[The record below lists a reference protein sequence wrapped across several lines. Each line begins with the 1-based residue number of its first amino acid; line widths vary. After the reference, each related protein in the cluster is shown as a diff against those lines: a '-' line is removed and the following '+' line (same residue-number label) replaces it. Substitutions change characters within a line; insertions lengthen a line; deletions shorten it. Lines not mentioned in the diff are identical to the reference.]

1 MAIPEAL
8 AQIHAEIAETCIACG
23 RAPADV
29 KLMAVSK
36 FHAKE
41 AVAEAYNAG
50 QRLFGESRV
59 QECEAKFSR
68 RSDDFPGAAVH
79 LIGALQRNKVK
90 AAVRLFDCIQSVDRN
105 ELVAELA
112 KQTAGR
118 EQPLEIF
125 LELKTGEDTKSGYRD
140 VEALFGAVEAVL
152 ACPGLRLTGLMT
164 MAPFVGE
171 DIPIRR
177 SFAALR
183 QAAEKITARYS
194 EVKITTLS
202 MGMSGDFKI
211 AIEEGANLI
220 RIGTAIFGERSA

>member
-1 MAIPEAL
+1 MAIADSITKI
-8 AQIHAEIAETCIACG
+8 QAEIAETCIACG
-23 RAPADV
+23 RAPEDV

-36 FHAKE
+36 FQAYE

-59 QECEAKFSR
+59 QESEAKFSQR
-68 RSDDFPGAAVH
+68 QRDFPGAAVH
-79 LIGALQRNKVK
+79 MIGALQRNKVK
-90 AAVRLFDCIQSVDRN
+90 AAVRLFDCIQSVDRGG
-105 ELVAELA
+105 LIAELA

-118 EQPLEIF
+118 PTPLNIF

-152 ACPGLRLTGLMT
+152 ACSSLRLTGLMT

-171 DIPIRR
+171 EKPIRR

-183 QAAEKITARYS
+183 QAAEKITARYP
-194 EVKITTLS
+194 EAKIETLS

-211 AIEEGANLI
+211 AIEEGTNLI

>member
-1 MAIPEAL
+1 MAIADS
-8 AQIHAEIAETCIACG
+8 ITKIYAEIAETCIACG
-23 RAPADV
+23 RAPDDI

-36 FHAKE
+36 FQAHE

-59 QECEAKFSR
+59 QESEAKFAQR
-68 RSDDFPGAAVH
+68 AGDFPGAAVH
-79 LIGALQRNKVK
+79 MIGALQRNKVK
-90 AAVRLFDCIQSVDRN
+90 AAVRLFDCIQSVDRGG
-105 ELVAELA
+105 LIAELA

-118 EQPLEIF
+118 PAPLNIF

-152 ACPGLRLTGLMT
+152 ACPSLRLTGLMT

-171 DIPIRR
+171 EKPIRR

-183 QAAEKITARYS
+183 QAAEKMTARYP
-194 EVKITTLS
+194 EAKIETLS